1 MSIDSISQISPAISQ
16 ANTGDAVAILTLKKS
31 LATQASAALQLIH
44 SVPQAPSASNP
55 PHLGQS
61 VDVSA

>member
-1 MSIDSISQISPAISQ
+1 MSINSISQLSPAISQ
-16 ANTGDAVAILTLKKS
+16 ADTGDAVAILTLKKS
-31 LATQASAALQLIH
+31 LATQASAALQLIQ
-44 SVPQAPSASNP
+44 SVPQAPSANNP